1 MKKLLL
7 TLLTCLAMTSCFT
20 YNQFYMHEPFNNPP
34 VLEDDSVRLWFYY
47 TSHDPM
53 KIFAYI
59 YNKTEEPIKVIWKE
73 SSIDSMEI
81 QFKLA
86 DTYLDYFPE
95 EIKPNEEIRK
105 PLAIRKYYANYIVPM
120 FDYVTIKS
128 WGLETR
134 RVILTIDFGDRKK
147 AYNVVLGVAE
157 TKRRLKEP
165 PQYKK
170 EYYETPLLN
179 TKSVVPKSIRF

>member
-7 TLLTCLAMTSCFT
+7 TLLTCLAMTSCST
-20 YNQFYMHEPFNNPP
+20 YQFYMHEPFNTSP

-47 TSHDPM
+47 TPYDPM
-53 KIFAYI
+53 KVFGHI
-59 YNKTEEPIKVIWKE
+59 YNKTNEPITVIWKE

-81 QFKLA
+81 QFKLN

-95 EIKPNEEIRK
+95 EIKPQVEIEK
-105 PLAIRKYYANYIVPM
+105 PMAIREYYANYMVPM
-120 FDYVTIKS
+120 FDELIIDKWGHVT
-128 WGLETR
+128 R
-134 RVILTIDFGDRKK
+134 DVILTIDFGQRKK
-147 AYNVVLGVAE
+147 EYKVILGVAK

-165 PQYKK
+165 PQHRK
-170 EYYETPLLN
+170 EYYDTSLPN